1 MSDFPPQVYSGVS
14 VKNTLN
20 AMLELAQTEA
30 LVNTADIEDL
40 VDPGFC
46 R

>member
-1 MSDFPPQVYSGVS
+1 
-14 VKNTLN
+14 
-20 AMLELAQTEA
+20 MLELAQTEA

-46 R
+46 RWRPRVFLVSITQGQFPSGG